1 MKRAAIYCRIS
12 RDKEGRELGV
22 ARQRQDCEALAQR
35 LGWDVLEVFVDND
48 ISASTRSTK
57 PRPGFE
63 DMIRRVE
70 AGEFNAILSYSTSR
84 LTRRPMEH
92 ERLIPLFKERKIPI
106 STVKAGDIDYTTAR
120 GRSRARDDARR
131 DAEEAEE
138 ISERV
143 SRAAQQRAENGEW
156 HGGTQP
162 FGFLA
167 IKEVVKGRERVVDLR
182 PHPEHAAW
190 VKDAIDRLLAGE
202 SLYGICTDWNRQ
214 GRRTGWKQYA
224 RTESGGFVRDD
235 RGRRVKADEESA
247 WHPRTLKRVVT
258 SPTIAGYRELDGQ
271 LYEATW
277 KAIVDREDWERVCT
291 LLAAPERKLR
301 GFNNGNARKYSL
313 SGLVFCA
320 GVRHDECD
328 HPKEDQADCRDGKPC
343 GRVMVSM
350 TSTRVVRGT
359 RVRRVSFVCN
369 QLATGGCGSMRIEMA
384 HLERYIFEQ
393 VFHAADSPE
402 LRTAMS
408 AQADDIDEAEQ
419 ALRKS
424 IGDGERLL
432 ERVEDEYDAEE
443 ITKIEY
449 RRRRSKIIKQ
459 VDADRAALA
468 KTTRARVHTRLPS
481 GTELRKVWND
491 KDNTWKRTI
500 IGSVIERID
509 VSRHPA
515 GVATNLTPTRDEDPG
530 AFSQRLDLH
539 RRQVLGQRVDV
550 QWWA

>member
-1 MKRAAIYCRIS
+1 METKRAAIYCRIS

-92 ERLIPLFKERKIPI
+92 ERLIPLFQERKIPI

-156 HGGTQP
+156 HGGTPP

-167 IKEVVKGRERVVDLR
+167 VKEVVRGRERVVDLR

-190 VKDAIDRLLAGE
+190 VTDAIDRLLAGE
-202 SLYGICTDWNRQ
+202 SLYGICTDWNSQ
-214 GRRTGWKQYA
+214 GRRTGWKRYA
-224 RTESGGFVRDD
+224 RTESGGFLRDD
-235 RGRRVKADEESA
+235 NGRRLNADDNSG

-271 LYEATW
+271 RYEATW
-277 KAIVDREDWERVCT
+277 DAIVDRDDWERVRT

-301 GFNNGNARKYSL
+301 GFNNGNARKYAL

-320 GVRHDECD
+320 GAMKD
-328 HPKEDQADCRDGKPC
+328 KSTC

-350 TSTRVVRGT
+350 SSTRVVKGKRM
-359 RVRRVSFVCN
+359 RRLSFVCN

-393 VFHAADSPE
+393 VFQAADSPE
-402 LRTAMS
+402 LRAAMS
-408 AQADDIDEAEQ
+408 DQADDIDEAEES
-419 ALRKS
+419 LRKS
-424 IGDGERLL
+424 IADGERRLV
-432 ERVEDEYDAEE
+432 RVEDEYDAEE
-443 ITKIEY
+443 ITKAEY
-449 RRRRSKIIKQ
+449 RRRRAKIMKQ
-459 VDADRAALA
+459 VEADRAALA
-468 KTTRARVHTRLPS
+468 KATRSRVHTRLPS
-481 GTELRKVWND
+481 GAELRAVWAD
-491 KDNTWKRTI
+491 KDDTWKRTI
-500 IGSVIERID
+500 LASVIERIE

-515 GVATNLTPTRDEDPG
+515 GVASNLTPRRGEDPE

-539 RRQVLGQRVDV
+539 RARVLRQRVSV